1 MFVAG
6 KCIDCP
12 TCYGTLWIQQSS
24 CQSSASIS

>member
-24 CQSSASIS
+24 C